1 LGKKRVIIFIFI
13 IFIIIIIII
22 TGVSMVGHAC
32 RRLRRRRRHLQKR
45 IFIESVVLQRRRALV
60 FWGEIKEEGK
70 AAKRDF

>member
-1 LGKKRVIIFIFI
+1 LGEKRIIIFIFI
-13 IFIIIIIII
+13 IFIIIIII

-60 FWGEIKEEGK
+60 FLGEIKEEGK

>member
-1 LGKKRVIIFIFI
+1 
-13 IFIIIIIII
+13 
-22 TGVSMVGHAC
+22 MVGHAC

-60 FWGEIKEEGK
+60 FLGEIKEEGK